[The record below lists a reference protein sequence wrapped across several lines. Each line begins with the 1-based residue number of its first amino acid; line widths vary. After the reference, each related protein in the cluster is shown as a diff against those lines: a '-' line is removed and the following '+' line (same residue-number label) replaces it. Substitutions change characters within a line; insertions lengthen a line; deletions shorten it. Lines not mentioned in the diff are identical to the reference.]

1 MHGMGRAP
9 GTEGEGVR
17 GGKTQEGFLG
27 APVLYP
33 RMKIETPTC
42 GRCEEQVLRL
52 CQRDTGQ
59 VGGGLP
65 RVCPDAAPLPQVSDE
80 PWIQEFMK
88 ASLGSPPTARLGWGC
103 SSHSSWSGAKLHPH
117 FLSPG
122 LRINM
127 TGLEQAKGVGG
138 GMVTGEALQ
147 QRKGWGWGD
156 RRCAGRE
163 GPSPL
168 SRRGE

>member
-1 MHGMGRAP
+1 
-9 GTEGEGVR
+9 
-17 GGKTQEGFLG
+17 
-27 APVLYP
+27 
-33 RMKIETPTC
+33 
-42 GRCEEQVLRL
+42 
-52 CQRDTGQ
+52 
-59 VGGGLP
+59 
-65 RVCPDAAPLPQVSDE
+65 
-80 PWIQEFMK
+80 MK

-103 SSHSSWSGAKLHPH
+103 SSHSSWSGAKLHPY

-122 LRINM
+122 LRVNM

-163 GPSPL
+163 GAGPL

>member
-1 MHGMGRAP
+1 
-9 GTEGEGVR
+9 
-17 GGKTQEGFLG
+17 
-27 APVLYP
+27 
-33 RMKIETPTC
+33 
-42 GRCEEQVLRL
+42 
-52 CQRDTGQ
+52 
-59 VGGGLP
+59 
-65 RVCPDAAPLPQVSDE
+65 
-80 PWIQEFMK
+80 
-88 ASLGSPPTARLGWGC
+88 
-103 SSHSSWSGAKLHPH
+103 
-117 FLSPG
+117 
-122 LRINM
+122 M